1 MFFCYH
7 VMHFFSKL
15 IFRGKMEKIQINSS
29 ENQESILS
37 IAMKNFLQENTMY
50 NFIPVNLRN
59 LKKTKP

>member
-1 MFFCYH
+1 
-7 VMHFFSKL
+7 
-15 IFRGKMEKIQINSS
+15 MEKIQINSS